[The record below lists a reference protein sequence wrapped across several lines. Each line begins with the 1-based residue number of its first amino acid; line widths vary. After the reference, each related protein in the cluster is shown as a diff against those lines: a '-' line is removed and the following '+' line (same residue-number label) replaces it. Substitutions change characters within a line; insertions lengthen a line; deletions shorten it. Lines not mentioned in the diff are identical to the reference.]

1 MRLVNPTPA
10 QCTTAERMLKYANAS
25 VADMYIRQRV
35 KSSSPN
41 TIPFRV
47 AKAVSTF
54 LTHNTFNQSILIIY
68 QPPLCDI
75 SFYSIEY
82 TSLKFPVILAPAISM
97 GPEILKREPEGD
109 LILS

>member
-1 MRLVNPTPA
+1 MPVSLICILDKGLNRRHLT
-10 QCTTAERMLKYANAS
+10 
-25 VADMYIRQRV
+25 
-35 KSSSPN
+35 
-41 TIPFRV
+41 PFRV

-109 LILS
+109 